1 MSKQKPKSQDRGS
14 KEDTIRRS
22 GTVTKVYGGT
32 YEITDDATGIAVTC
46 TLNGKMKMH
55 SIRLIIGDKVEF
67 EVSVYDLKKGRVV
80 YRRK

>member
-1 MSKQKPKSQDRGS
+1 MKKPQKNNSNSSK
-14 KEDTIRRS
+14 KEDTIRRT

-32 YEITDDATGIAVTC
+32 YEVTDDATGLTVTC

-67 EVSVYDLKKGRVV
+67 EVSIYDLKKGRVV